1 MSNEYTKKQI
11 KDWLDNAVKKAQNP
25 DPREKVKR
33 EREER
38 RKKVQSRYG
47 L

>member
-1 MSNEYTKKQI
+1 MSNEATKQQI
-11 KDWLDNAVKKAQNP
+11 RAWLEEAIRKAQNP
-25 DPREKVKR
+25 DPREKIKR

-38 RKKVQSRYG
+38 RKKVSKFYG